1 MHSLR
6 HEIVRGCHPRR
17 PKHPPPEA
25 PRLERAHV
33 GGRIVA
39 RVPAGVECEGDGEL
53 APALLRQRELAG
65 GGGEEL
71 LVLGGLAGEQEER
84 GGGWGSAAAAM
95 LGCRSGSGDPVRT
108 SVGRL
113 ASAGGGSNRS
123 SAAADRLGYRRR
135 LVLE

>member
-1 MHSLR
+1 MREHEAEVGR
-6 HEIVRGCHPRR
+6 EAGDDVGEEIV
-17 PKHPPPEA
+17 
-25 PRLERAHV
+25 ER
-33 GGRIVA
+33 
-39 RVPAGVECEGDGEL
+39 EGDGEL

-95 LGCRSGSGDPVRT
+95 LGCGSGSGDPART

-113 ASAGGGSNRS
+113 ASAGGGDVE
-123 SAAADRLGYRRR
+123 AAAPLGPRRR
-135 LVLE
+135 RIVSDLGGGSYWSRDGIERSRQ